1 MAKAVRQPPGVSDN
15 QNFRAREA
23 FDQEVWEQNRF
34 VGTRT
39 IDLASIASGAQSSFT
54 ITVNGAKADKQQTVE
69 YGLPSN
75 WNTGLSID
83 SAFVSADNE
92 VTLVIGNPT
101 GSPIDM
107 GSATYSVRVRP

>member
-1 MAKAVRQPPGVSDN
+1 MAKAVRKPPGPADN
-15 QNFRAREA
+15 RDPRAREY
-23 FDQEVWEQNRF
+23 FDAELYDQHRL

-83 SAFVSADNE
+83 SAFVSADNT
-92 VTLVIGNPT
+92 VTLVVDNPT